1 MPIFFQSPANKK
13 GDKELLTIY
22 KNGKVICSCL
32 ANLYN
37 ENRDYDSVYC
47 RHIKSFL
54 EAVCRGNLENYE
66 EIKK

>member
-1 MPIFFQSPANKK
+1 MILFQAPANKK

-22 KNGKVICSCL
+22 KNGKVICGCL
-32 ANLYN
+32 CQMYN
-37 ENRDYDSVYC
+37 PRRDFESNMC

-54 EAVCRGNLENYE
+54 EAIWQGNLENYE